1 MNRIAALNGPQTPP
15 PGSAIN
21 PVTSYLAWGVLAV
34 CLVGFAIT
42 AVAIGRERVKDRL
55 SEQGL
60 LLCLLSTVLIG
71 TAGAI
76 VGSVTS

>member
-1 MNRIAALNGPQTPP
+1 MNLIAALNGPQTPP

-21 PVTSYLAWGVLAV
+21 TAAAT
-34 CLVGFAIT
+34 AID
-42 AVAIGRERVKDRL
+42 RERVKDRL

-60 LLCLLSTVLIG
+60 LLRLVGTVLIG